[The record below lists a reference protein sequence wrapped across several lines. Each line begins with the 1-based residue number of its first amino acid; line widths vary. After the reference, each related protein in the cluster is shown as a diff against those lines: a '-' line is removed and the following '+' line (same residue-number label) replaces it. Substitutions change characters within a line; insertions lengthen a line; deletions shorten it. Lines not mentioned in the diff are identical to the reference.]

1 MFYTLET
8 QGRESLRLPLLPT
21 SLQFSAHHLAMSPWS
36 EGLMPACHLGYR
48 GLIPLKVF
56 DLAKS

>member
-21 SLQFSAHHLAMSPWS
+21 SLQFSAHHLALLFSKLEAYSVLQYMYLWIHV
-36 EGLMPACHLGYR
+36 AWNT
-48 GLIPLKVF
+48 
-56 DLAKS
+56 